1 MDNTTNDKIELTLSP
16 APVDAFFENSGTAA
30 AGTPGTPVPAEA
42 AGLPS
47 EKPLTAV
54 VLTPEEEAQVA
65 GFARQIDISDSNM
78 VLRYG
83 AASQQKVAAFSDT
96 ALEGV
101 KTKDLGEIG
110 DMITGLVAE
119 LKEDPSRPKG
129 FLGLFRFPASL
140 KKIRASYAAASQNV
154 DKISAKLAG
163 HQNLLIRDSAMLDE
177 LYKTNLSY
185 YKELTMYIL
194 AGKQALE
201 EAKNV
206 KLPELKAKAQE
217 SGLPEDAQAVSDFE
231 NMIVR
236 FEKKLYDL
244 ELTRNIAMQMAPQI
258 RLIQSNDVSMAEKIQ
273 STLVNTIPLWKN
285 QMVLALSLARSEEA
299 LEAERSVTDMT
310 NELLK
315 KNAETLKQGTIGIA
329 EESERAIVDLETLR
343 ETNRKLIESL
353 TEVAKIQEEGRLK
366 RAEAENELN
375 VIENELRQ
383 KLLDLSTG
391 KE

>member
-1 MDNTTNDKIELTLSP
+1 MENTMNDKIELTLSP
-16 APVDAFFENSGTAA
+16 APVDPFFENSGTAA
-30 AGTPGTPVPAEA
+30 AGTPGMPVPAEA
-42 AGLPS
+42 AGLPA
-47 EKPLTAV
+47 EKPLTAIL
-54 VLTPEEEAQVA
+54 LTPEEEAQVA
-65 GFARQIDISDSNM
+65 EFARQIDISDSNA

-83 AASQQKVAAFSDT
+83 AASQQKIAAFSDT

-110 DMITGLVAE
+110 DMITDLVAE
-119 LKEDPSRPKG
+119 LKEDPSRSKG

-140 KKIRASYAAASQNV
+140 KKIRASYAAARQNV
-154 DKISAKLAG
+154 DRISSKLAG

-206 KLPELKAKAQE
+206 KLPELKAKAQK

-273 STLVNTIPLWKN
+273 STIVNTIPLWKN
-285 QMVLALSLARSEEA
+285 QMVLALSLAHSEEA

-315 KNAETLKQGTIGIA
+315 KNAETLKQGTVDIA
-329 EESERAIVDLETLR
+329 KESERAVVDLETLR

-383 KLLDLSTG
+383 KLLELSTG